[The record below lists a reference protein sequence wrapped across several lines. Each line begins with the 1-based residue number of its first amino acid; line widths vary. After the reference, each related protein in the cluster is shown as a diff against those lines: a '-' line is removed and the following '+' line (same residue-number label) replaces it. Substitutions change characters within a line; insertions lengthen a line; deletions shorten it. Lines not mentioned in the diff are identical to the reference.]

1 MSTSFALK
9 DKLKMLQQ
17 GEIYFKKSAAQSVS
31 CPKKKKIIWQIFI
44 LLLLRKF
51 GPNGWVFQARPVEVT
66 GFRWGSS
73 C

>member
-1 MSTSFALK
+1 MSTSFPLK

-31 CPKKKKIIWQIFI
+31 CPKKKKKIIWQIFI

-51 GPNGWVFQARPVEVT
+51 GPNGWGLPRQT
-66 GFRWGSS
+66 SGSDWV
-73 C
+73 